1 MIYTEKGQTLAI
13 NVYLVVMVLIIWEYV
28 VTMAIIGK
36 YTDIASMK
44 AFGTSFSF
52 CYKFS
57 NAVMIL
63 HAPTF
68 PSCLLNI
75 LIPLTFHFSV
85 STCWLGCALACF
97 DCHFFTYIK
106 LACIASPWRFS
117 WSPFTNLRSP
127 QSQVSGIPDQNAS
140 KGVFSRSPFC
150 PPPLPADL
158 PSFLPPFSTT
168 FSIVKAIS
176 SAADSCSLRLLGF
189 HGTITFP
196 PPPSTWSISS
206 LNPILPR
213 RNHSKSLR
221 NKIKKSFQ
229 LEKKKWIT
237 SNLHL
242 DYVGSP
248 SDHWKTIKRI
258 RSKYQP
264 RTQTVGTR
272 VTVLLRSEKSTVLAH
287 HLRDHVWPIPLPD
300 PVEDPLSPQPDLESP
315 FTMVDMFRSGREGAW
330 RILWKVVAAPQCP
343 PKYLGLSF
351 FHPPPC
357 HRLIGQGLCRSTCAL
372 PHSPPP

>member
-168 FSIVKAIS
+168 SIVKAIS

-248 SDHWKTIKRI
+248 SDHWKTIKRHSI
-258 RSKYQP
+258 REVHSPCPPPP
-264 RTQTVGTR
+264 RSCLAYSPPWPCRGSTFSTTWPWITIYYGRHVSEWQGRCMKNSLKSCCCTAVSTQVSR
-272 VTVLLRSEKSTVLAH
+272 PLFLSPAPVPPLN
-287 HLRDHVWPIPLPD
+287 WPRPLPVHVCT
-300 PVEDPLSPQPDLESP
+300 PTQ
-315 FTMVDMFRSGREGAW
+315 
-330 RILWKVVAAPQCP
+330 
-343 PKYLGLSF
+343 
-351 FHPPPC
+351 
-357 HRLIGQGLCRSTCAL
+357 
-372 PHSPPP
+372 SPPIGNLCVKWQARNRSVYLWVK